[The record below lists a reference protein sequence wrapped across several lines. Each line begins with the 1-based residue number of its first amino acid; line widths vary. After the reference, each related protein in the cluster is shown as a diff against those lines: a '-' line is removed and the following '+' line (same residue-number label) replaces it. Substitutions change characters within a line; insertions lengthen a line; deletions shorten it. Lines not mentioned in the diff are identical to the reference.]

1 MQKRT
6 GLESSRAGV
15 NKSAVA
21 ARVVASGM
29 VLLLLAGCSSAASKA
44 AKENDKMS
52 GAFTELMKR
61 PNLIQVHDDYQA
73 MFETIR
79 TRLVDEVGVAPW
91 VPDDHPISG
100 SGCDGDLSHL
110 SGAEVLRMD
119 AGMSPGNLPDAKWDQ
134 AVAIVAE
141 VAKKHGFRAPAAIV
155 NRPSD
160 HEVSFRDPYDGEL
173 LFGTGGNTILSVS
186 TDCHLTQEAHQ
197 RGTYLPPKKY

>member
-6 GLESSRAGV
+6 GLESSRAAA
-15 NKSAVA
+15 NKAAVA
-21 ARVVASGM
+21 KVVASAM
-29 VLLLLAGCSSAASKA
+29 TVLLLAGCNSV

-61 PNLIQVHDDYQA
+61 PNLIQVHGDYQS

-79 TRLVDEVGVAPW
+79 TRLVDEVGVAQW

-100 SGCDGDLSHL
+100 SGCGGDLSHL

-134 AVAIVAE
+134 AVAIVTE
-141 VAKKHGFRAPAAIV
+141 VAGKRGFRAPAVIV
-155 NRPSD
+155 NRPRD

-173 LFGTGGNTILSVS
+173 LFGTGGNTILAVS
-186 TDCHLTQEAHQ
+186 TGCHLTQEAHQ
-197 RGTYLPPKKY
+197 RGTYLPPKEY

>member
-61 PNLIQVHDDYQA
+61 PNLIQVHDDYQS

-134 AVAIVAE
+134 AVAIVTE
-141 VAKKHGFRAPAAIV
+141 VPRNTASEPRRSSSTGRAITRSRSGTPTTGSCCSAPGAT
-155 NRPSD
+155 PSC
-160 HEVSFRDPYDGEL
+160 L
-173 LFGTGGNTILSVS
+173 
-186 TDCHLTQEAHQ
+186 
-197 RGTYLPPKKY
+197 